1 MRSQRGMSLIELVVV
16 VAIGCLAVAVT
27 VICSAPWVARES
39 MRSAANDVHSFMQL
53 AKIEAASRN
62 RDARF
67 VVDTQNR
74 TLEVW
79 DSLGTDSDG
88 DDVRLHVA
96 SLPTTV
102 IFDRPDVG
110 DPVTLDHISGTKR
123 YEAVFTSD
131 GIVSDGVGAVFL
143 YGGEKF
149 GSVELYAA
157 GGTEIKYW
165 NGTGWRSGF

>member
-1 MRSQRGMSLIELVVV
+1 MRSQRGMSLIELVIV
-16 VAIGCLAVAVT
+16 VAVAALAVT
-27 VICSAPWVARES
+27 VTIVYSAPWVARES

-53 AKIEAASRN
+53 SKIEAASRN
-62 RDARF
+62 RDTRF
-67 VVDTQNR
+67 VVDTVKR

-88 DDVRLHVA
+88 DDVRLHEA
-96 SLPTTV
+96 RLPTTV
-102 IFDRPDVG
+102 IFSRPDVG
-110 DPVTLDHISGTKR
+110 DPITLDQIGGSKR

-143 YGGEKF
+143 YGGEKY
-149 GSVELYAA
+149 GSVEIHAA

-165 NGTGWRSGF
+165 SGTGWRAGY